1 MDKIM
6 NRIKNKQLL
15 RFKDLINISK
25 EIHDDNCEFI
35 CENNS
40 PFYNYKYKK
49 MGLSAD
55 ITSRWFITDYMNYA
69 KLKDVKVLFN
79 EDELDKIKEPIF
91 INEDTDIYNLLLL
104 NEVLHETRH
113 AIQEDILLKNY
124 EGQNIDYL
132 KHMIITKMKATS
144 NIKYTLHDRLY
155 NEYDADL
162 YAALMVNKLNEEYI
176 NSEHIKSYN
185 KFALYKILRGYLS
198 LNCNYESS
206 PKENTQALFGNVD
219 DFINIFGFI
228 VTNPYLESVHEC
240 YRYLDALKYLN
251 DKKSVK
257 EGNSFDKILY
267 GSKLNNYEL
276 KNLKNILINSTDNL
290 EKTLKR

>member
-1 MDKIM
+1 M
-6 NRIKNKQLL
+6 KQ
-15 RFKDLINISK
+15 D
-25 EIHDDNCEFI
+25 
-35 CENNS
+35 
-40 PFYNYKYKK
+40 
-49 MGLSAD
+49 
-55 ITSRWFITDYMNYA
+55 
-69 KLKDVKVLFN
+69 
-79 EDELDKIKEPIF
+79 
-91 INEDTDIYNLLLL
+91 
-104 NEVLHETRH
+104 
-113 AIQEDILLKNY
+113 IQENILLKNY

-206 PKENTQALFGNVD
+206 PKENTQELFGNVD

-228 VTNPYLESVHEC
+228 VTNPHLESVHEC

-276 KNLKNILINSTDNL
+276 QNLKNILINSTDNL
-290 EKTLKR
+290 EKALKR